1 MRINAGRVLL
11 MVSSERL
18 LIVDDDRSMRAAL
31 YESLSSC
38 GYEVETVENGA
49 DALARFKE
57 EQFAV
62 VVTDMRM
69 PKMSG
74 LDVLRG
80 IKKLSPQT
88 PVILITAYGTVNTA
102 VEAMKEGAA
111 EFIMKPF
118 SLDDLE
124 FAVKN
129 VLAASSQTKAEK
141 EDKEEGNGIYPVK
154 EIITLDKKI
163 LATMD
168 MLRNIAKSKSSV
180 LISGESGTGKELFA
194 RYIYSHSNRRHMPF
208 VAVNCAAIPA
218 QLLESEMFGFEKGA
232 FTGASV
238 RKLGKFELAH
248 GGTLLL
254 DEISE
259 MDVQL
264 QAKLLRVIQE
274 SEVDRL
280 GGKMPVPVDVRII
293 ATTNADLQARIEEKT
308 FRSDLYY
315 RLNVI
320 PVLIPP
326 LRERKGDVNL
336 LAEHFIK
343 KYSQVNEKKE
353 PILTAAAHEA
363 LKGYCWPGNVREL
376 ENVMERAVLMCS
388 GESISVEH
396 LFLEKVPDTASVKK
410 TAQEEEIFVANDY
423 QQAEKTST
431 LYDMEKNMIFD
442 TLNRVNWNKTKASKI
457 LGISVRTMRNKLHEY
472 GINDLSAEERS

>member
-1 MRINAGRVLL
+1 MTIA
-11 MVSSERL
+11 ERL
-18 LIVDDDRSMRAAL
+18 LVVDDDQSMRAAL

-38 GYEVETVENGA
+38 GYEVETAENGA
-49 DALARFKE
+49 DALVKFKE
-57 EQFAV
+57 GQFAV

-69 PKMSG
+69 PMMSG
-74 LDVLRG
+74 MDVLRG
-80 IKKLSPQT
+80 IKKISPQT

-129 VLAASSQTKAEK
+129 VLAASAQINTEQGDG
-141 EDKEEGNGIYPVK
+141 EVLEGVYPVK
-154 EIITLDKKI
+154 EIITADKKI
-163 LATMD
+163 LSILD
-168 MLRNIAKSKSSV
+168 MLKNVAKSKSSI
-180 LISGESGTGKELFA
+180 LIQGESGTGKELFA
-194 RYIYSHSNRRHMPF
+194 RYIYRYSNRRTMPF

-232 FTGASV
+232 FTGATV
-238 RKLGKFELAH
+238 RKLGKFELANR
-248 GGTLLL
+248 GTLLL

-274 SEVDRL
+274 AEVDRL
-280 GGKMPVPVDVRII
+280 GGKMPIPIDTRII
-293 ATTNADLQARIEEKT
+293 ATTNADLQYRIAQKT

-320 PVLIPP
+320 PVLVPP
-326 LRERKGDVNL
+326 LRERNGDVNL
-336 LAEHFIK
+336 LAECFIK

-353 PILTAAAHEA
+353 PILSDAAKAV
-363 LKGYCWPGNVREL
+363 LKSYSWPGNIREL
-376 ENVMERAVLMCS
+376 ENVMERAVLICNDA
-388 GESISVEH
+388 SVGPEH
-396 LFLEKVPDTASVKK
+396 LFLENIAGESIVKK
-410 TAQEEEIFVANDY
+410 NAQTEEIMPVQNNGG
-423 QQAEKTST
+423 QNEKAST
-431 LYDMEKNMIFD
+431 LYEMEKNMIFD
-442 TLNRVNWNKTKASKI
+442 TLNKFNWNKTKASKI

-472 GINDLSAEERS
+472 GINDLSAEE

>member
-1 MRINAGRVLL
+1 MIIA
-11 MVSSERL
+11 ERL
-18 LIVDDDRSMRAAL
+18 LVVDDDQSMRAAL

-38 GYEVETVENGA
+38 GYEVETAENGA
-49 DALARFKE
+49 DALVKFKE
-57 EQFAV
+57 GQFAV

-69 PKMSG
+69 PMMSG
-74 LDVLRG
+74 MDVLRG
-80 IKKLSPQT
+80 VKKISPQT

-129 VLAASSQTKAEK
+129 VLAASAQINAEQ
-141 EDKEEGNGIYPVK
+141 EGSENLDSIYPVK
-154 EIITLDKKI
+154 EIITADKKI
-163 LATMD
+163 LAILE
-168 MLRNIAKSKSSV
+168 MLKNVARSKSSI
-180 LISGESGTGKELFA
+180 LIQGESGTGKELFA
-194 RYIYSHSNRRHMPF
+194 RYIYRYSNRRNMPF

-232 FTGASV
+232 FTGAAV
-238 RKLGKFELAH
+238 RKLGKFELAN

-264 QAKLLRVIQE
+264 QAKLLRVVQE
-274 SEVDRL
+274 AEVDRL
-280 GGKMPVPVDVRII
+280 GGKMPIPIDIRII
-293 ATTNADLQARIEEKT
+293 ATTNADLQYRIAQKT

-320 PVLIPP
+320 PVLVPP
-326 LRERKGDVNL
+326 LRERNGDVNL

-353 PILTAAAHEA
+353 PILSDAAKNILTAYA
-363 LKGYCWPGNVREL
+363 WPGNVREL
-376 ENVMERAVLMCS
+376 ENVMERAVLLCNDARI
-388 GESISVEH
+388 GVEH
-396 LFLEKVPDTASVKK
+396 LYLENAGAAASVKK
-410 TAQEEEIFVANDY
+410 NTQTEEADQVQDKNRQSEND
-423 QQAEKTST
+423 ST

-442 TLNRVNWNKTKASKI
+442 TLNKFNWNKTKASKI

-472 GINDLSAEERS
+472 GIKDLSSEEKG

>member
-1 MRINAGRVLL
+1 MSMNVA
-11 MVSSERL
+11 ERL
-18 LIVDDDRSMRAAL
+18 LVVDDDQSMRAAL

-38 GYEVETVENGA
+38 GYEVETAENGS
-49 DALARFKE
+49 DALGKFRE
-57 EQFAV
+57 GQFAV

-69 PKMSG
+69 PMMSG
-74 LDVLRG
+74 MDVLRG

-129 VLAASSQTKAEK
+129 VLATSAQVNTEQQGGEAC
-141 EDKEEGNGIYPVK
+141 DNIYPVR
-154 EIITLDKKI
+154 EIITQDKKI
-163 LATMD
+163 LSILD
-168 MLRNIAKSKSSV
+168 MLKSVAASKSSI
-180 LISGESGTGKELFA
+180 LIQGESGTGKELFA
-194 RYIYSHSNRRHMPF
+194 RYVYRYSNRRNMPF

-232 FTGASV
+232 FTGAAV
-238 RKLGKFELAH
+238 RKLGKFELANK
-248 GGTLLL
+248 GTLLL

-264 QAKLLRVIQE
+264 QAKLLRVVQE
-274 SEVDRL
+274 AEVDRL
-280 GGKMPVPVDVRII
+280 GGKTPVPVDVRLM
-293 ATTNADLQARIEEKT
+293 ATTNADLQYRIAQKT

-320 PVLIPP
+320 PVFVPP
-326 LRERKGDVNL
+326 LRDRNSDVNI
-336 LAEHFIK
+336 LAEYFIK

-353 PILTAAAHEA
+353 PVLSDAAKAV
-363 LKGYCWPGNVREL
+363 LKAYNWPGNVREL
-376 ENVMERAVLMCS
+376 ENVMERAVLICNGS
-388 GESISVEH
+388 GIGPEH
-396 LFLEKVPDTASVKK
+396 LFLENMANDAVVKK
-410 TAQEEEIFVANDY
+410 KEPMEEKIAAKNNIEQGENV
-423 QQAEKTST
+423 ST
-431 LYDMEKNMIFD
+431 LYEMEKNMIFD
-442 TLNRVNWNKTKASKI
+442 TLNKFNWNKTKASKV

-472 GINDLSAEERS
+472 GINDLSADE

>member
-1 MRINAGRVLL
+1 MSNT
-11 MVSSERL
+11 ERL
-18 LIVDDDRSMRAAL
+18 LVVDDDSSMRMAL

-38 GYEVETVENGA
+38 GYDVETAENGA
-49 DALARFKE
+49 DALVKFKSGH
-57 EQFAV
+57 FAG

-74 LDVLRG
+74 MDVLRG
-80 IKKLSPQT
+80 VKRISPQT

-102 VEAMKEGAA
+102 VEAMKEGAS

-129 VLAASSQTKAEK
+129 VLAANISSKSEK
-141 EDKEEGNGIYPVK
+141 DEDETATGVYPHK
-154 EIITLDKKI
+154 EIITQDPKI
-163 LATMD
+163 LSLLE
-168 MLRNIAKSKSSV
+168 MLKSVAKSKSSILV
-180 LISGESGTGKELFA
+180 QGESGTGKELFA
-194 RYIYSHSNRRHMPF
+194 RYVYRHSNRRQMPF

-218 QLLESEMFGFEKGA
+218 QLLESEMFGYEKGA

-238 RKLGKFELAH
+238 KKIGKFELAD

-259 MDVQL
+259 MDIQL

-280 GGKMPVPVDVRII
+280 GGKMPVPIDVRII
-293 ATTNADLQARIEEKT
+293 ATTNADLQNRILQKT

-320 PVLIPP
+320 PVIVPP
-326 LRERKGDVNL
+326 LRERNGDVII
-336 LAEHFIK
+336 LAEYFIK
-343 KYSQVNEKKE
+343 KYSEVNEKKE
-353 PILTAAAHEA
+353 PVLTAQAKA
-363 LKGYCWPGNVREL
+363 LLLGHAWPGNVREL
-376 ENVMERAVLMCS
+376 ENVMERAVLICPADQ
-388 GESISVEH
+388 ITPAQ
-396 LFLEKVPDTASVKK
+396 LFLEKNEGSPGKSQGLSASETKPR
-410 TAQEEEIFVANDY
+410 QEIDEDSTNMLYEM
-423 QQAEKTST
+423 EKT
-431 LYDMEKNMIFD
+431 MIYD

-457 LGISVRTMRNKLHEY
+457 LGISVRTMRNKLNEY
-472 GINDLSAEERS
+472 GIKDMNPEE

>member
-1 MRINAGRVLL
+1 M
-11 MVSSERL
+11 SSLEKL
-18 LIVDDDRSMRAAL
+18 LIVDDDSSMRMAL

-38 GYEVETVENGA
+38 GYEVETAENGA
-49 DALARFKE
+49 DALVKFKNG
-57 EQFAV
+57 QFAG

-74 LDVLRG
+74 MDVLRG
-80 IKKLSPQT
+80 VKRISPET

-102 VEAMKEGAA
+102 VEAMKEGAS

-129 VLAASSQTKAEK
+129 VLAASMQTKS
-141 EDKEEGNGIYPVK
+141 DKDEEGKTRGSYPHK
-154 EIITLDKKI
+154 EIITQDKKI
-163 LATMD
+163 LALLD
-168 MLRNIAKSKSSV
+168 MLKSVAKSKSSI
-180 LISGESGTGKELFA
+180 LIQGESGTGKELFA
-194 RYIYSHSNRRHMPF
+194 RFVYRHSNRRQMPF

-218 QLLESEMFGFEKGA
+218 QLLESEMFGYEKGA
-232 FTGASV
+232 FTGAAI
-238 RKLGKFELAH
+238 KKIGKFELAD

-259 MDVQL
+259 MDIHL

-280 GGKMPVPVDVRII
+280 GGKMPITVDVRLI
-293 ATTNADLQARIEEKT
+293 ATTNADLQNRILQKT

-320 PVLIPP
+320 PVIVPP
-326 LRERKGDVNL
+326 LRERNSDIII

-353 PILTAAAHEA
+353 AMMTPEA
-363 LKGYCWPGNVREL
+363 KTSLLAYAWPGNVREL
-376 ENVMERAVLMCS
+376 ENVIERAVLICQGDQIMPS
-388 GESISVEH
+388 D
-396 LFLEKVPDTASVKK
+396 LFAEKDGGTSKQHEMQ
-410 TAQEEEIFVANDY
+410 AQETKPCHEIDDN
-423 QQAEKTST
+423 KNTT
-431 LYDMEKNMIFD
+431 LYEMEKNMIFD
-442 TLNRVNWNKTKASKI
+442 TLNKVNWNKTKASKL
-457 LGISVRTMRNKLHEY
+457 LGISVRTMRNKLNEY
-472 GINDLSAEERS
+472 GIKDVTPED

>member
-1 MRINAGRVLL
+1 MADAD
-11 MVSSERL
+11 RL
-18 LIVDDDRSMRAAL
+18 LIVDDDQSMRAAL

-38 GYEVETVENGA
+38 GYEVETAENGA
-49 DALARFKE
+49 DALVKFKE
-57 EQFAV
+57 GQFAG

-74 LDVLRG
+74 MDVLRG
-80 IKKLSPQT
+80 VKKISPLT

-102 VEAMKEGAA
+102 VEAMKEGAS

-129 VLAASSQTKAEK
+129 VLAASSQLKAD
-141 EDKEEGNGIYPVK
+141 EDESAVDGNIYSIK
-154 EIITLDKKI
+154 EIITGDKKI
-163 LATMD
+163 LAIME
-168 MLRNIAKSKSSV
+168 MLRNVAKSKSSI
-180 LISGESGTGKELFA
+180 LIQGESGTGKEFFA
-194 RYIYSHSNRRHMPF
+194 RYVYQYSRRRNMPF
-208 VAVNCAAIPA
+208 VAVNCAAIPS

-232 FTGASV
+232 FTGAAI
-238 RKLGKFELAH
+238 RKLGKFEMAN

-274 SEVDRL
+274 AEVDRL
-280 GGKMPVPVDVRII
+280 GGKDPVPIDIRLI
-293 ATTNADLQARIEEKT
+293 ATTNADLQYRIIQKT

-320 PVLIPP
+320 PVIIPP
-326 LRERKGDVNL
+326 LRERNGDVIL

-343 KYSQVNEKKE
+343 KYSQVNEKKMMG
-353 PILTAAAHEA
+353 LTDEA
-363 LKGYCWPGNVREL
+363 KAKLNQYSWPGNVREL
-376 ENVMERAVLMCS
+376 ENVIERSVLICNQA
-388 GESISVEH
+388 SIDAEDILLDNFSC
-396 LFLEKVPDTASVKK
+396 DTIAKNKIVNDIKIE
-410 TAQEEEIFVANDY
+410 TNNTEEIEK
-423 QQAEKTST
+423 AETT

-442 TLNRVNWNKTKASKI
+442 TLSKVKWNKTKASKI

-472 GINDLSAEERS
+472 GIKDLSSDEKE

>member
-1 MRINAGRVLL
+1 MSDA
-11 MVSSERL
+11 ERL
-18 LIVDDDRSMRAAL
+18 LIVDDDQSMRAAL

-38 GYEVETVENGA
+38 GYEVETAENGA
-49 DALARFKE
+49 DALVKFKNG
-57 EQFAV
+57 QFAV

-74 LDVLRG
+74 MDVLRG
-80 IKKLSPQT
+80 VKRISPQT

-129 VLAASSQTKAEK
+129 VLAANSQTKAEK
-141 EDKEEGNGIYPVK
+141 DDDASENIYPVR
-154 EIITLDKKI
+154 EIITRDKKI
-163 LATMD
+163 LSILD
-168 MLRNIAKSKSSV
+168 MLKTVARSKSSI
-180 LISGESGTGKELFA
+180 LIQGESGTGKELFA
-194 RYIYSHSNRRHMPF
+194 RFIYRHSSRREMPF
-208 VAVNCAAIPA
+208 VAVNCAAIPT

-232 FTGASV
+232 FTGATV
-238 RKLGKFELAH
+238 RKLGKFELAD

-280 GGKMPVPVDVRII
+280 GGKSPVSIDVRII
-293 ATTNADLQARIEEKT
+293 ATTNADLQSRISQKT

-320 PVLIPP
+320 PVLVPP
-326 LRERKGDVNL
+326 LRERNDDVIL
-336 LAEHFIK
+336 LAEYFIK

-353 PILTAAAHEA
+353 QALTEEA
-363 LKGYCWPGNVREL
+363 KSVLRAYNWPGNVREL
-376 ENVMERAVLMCS
+376 ENVIERAVLICNEAVISPQHFFLDSANVDSPVNNMS
-388 GESISVEH
+388 PAPEISI
-396 LFLEKVPDTASVKK
+396 
-410 TAQEEEIFVANDY
+410 
-423 QQAEKTST
+423 QQNTNTRDVKTST
-431 LYDMEKNMIFD
+431 LHEMEKNMIFD
-442 TLNRVNWNKTKASKI
+442 TLNKVDWNKTKASKM

-472 GINDLSAEERS
+472 GINDLTADDN

>member
-1 MRINAGRVLL
+1 MIN
-11 MVSSERL
+11 SERL
-18 LIVDDDRSMRAAL
+18 LVVDDDESMRTAL

-38 GYEVETVENGA
+38 GYEVETAENGA
-49 DALARFKE
+49 DALVKFKE
-57 EQFAV
+57 GQFAV

-69 PKMSG
+69 PMMTG
-74 LDVLRG
+74 MDVLRG
-80 IKKLSPQT
+80 VKKISPPT

-129 VLAASSQTKAEK
+129 VLAGCAQVNAGRKDSAI
-141 EDKEEGNGIYPVK
+141 DDIYPVR
-154 EIITLDKKI
+154 EIITQDKKI
-163 LATMD
+163 LAILD
-168 MLRNIAKSKSSV
+168 MLKNVAKSKSSI
-180 LISGESGTGKELFA
+180 LIQGESGTGKELFA
-194 RYIYSHSNRRHMPF
+194 RYIYRYSNRRNMPF
-208 VAVNCAAIPA
+208 VAVNCAAIPT

-232 FTGASV
+232 FTGATT
-238 RKLGKFELAH
+238 RKIGKFELAN

-274 SEVDRL
+274 AEVDRV
-280 GGKMPVPVDVRII
+280 GGKMPIPIDTRII
-293 ATTNADLQARIEEKT
+293 ATTNADLQDRIAQKT

-320 PVLIPP
+320 PVIVPP
-326 LRERKGDVNL
+326 LRERNGDVIL

-353 PILTAAAHEA
+353 PILTDAAEA
-363 LKGYCWPGNVREL
+363 ILKAYSWPGNVREL
-376 ENVMERAVLMCS
+376 ENVMERAVLICNAA
-388 GESISVEH
+388 GIGAEH
-396 LFLEKVPDTASVKK
+396 LLLENVVSNSRADEETPV
-410 TAQEEEIFVANDY
+410 QEITLIQNNNDDDD
-423 QQAEKTST
+423 EKIST
-431 LYDMEKNMIFD
+431 LYEMEKNMIFD
-442 TLNRVNWNKTKASKI
+442 TLNKFNWNKTKASKI

-472 GINDLSAEERS
+472 GINDLAADEK

>member
-1 MRINAGRVLL
+1 MA
-11 MVSSERL
+11 SAEKL
-18 LIVDDDRSMRAAL
+18 LIVDDDQSMRAAL

-38 GYEVETVENGA
+38 GYEVETAENGV
-49 DALARFKE
+49 DALVKFGEGRFS
-57 EQFAV
+57 V

-74 LDVLRG
+74 MDVLRG
-80 IKKLSPQT
+80 VKKISPQT

-129 VLAASSQTKAEK
+129 VLATSAQIKAGEEEAVASE
-141 EDKEEGNGIYPVK
+141 NIYPVR
-154 EIITLDKKI
+154 EIITKDKKI
-163 LATMD
+163 LSILD
-168 MLRNIAKSKSSV
+168 MLKNIAGSKSSV
-180 LISGESGTGKELFA
+180 LIQGESGTGKELFA
-194 RYIYSHSNRRHMPF
+194 RYVYRYSRRRDMPF
-208 VAVNCAAIPA
+208 VAVNCAAIPS

-232 FTGASV
+232 FTGATV
-238 RKLGKFELAH
+238 RKLGKFEIAN

-274 SEVDRL
+274 AEVDRL
-280 GGKMPVPVDVRII
+280 GGKMPVPIDVRII
-293 ATTNADLQARIEEKT
+293 ATTNADLQYHIAQKT

-320 PVLIPP
+320 PVLVPP
-326 LRERKGDVNL
+326 LRERNGDVIL
-336 LAEHFIK
+336 LAEYFIK

-353 PILTAAAHEA
+353 ATLTDKAKTILRN
-363 LKGYCWPGNVREL
+363 YNWPGNIREL
-376 ENVMERAVLMCS
+376 ENVIERAVLICNGS
-388 GESISVEH
+388 HIDG
-396 LFLEKVPDTASVKK
+396 
-410 TAQEEEIFVANDY
+410 
-423 QQAEKTST
+423 
-431 LYDMEKNMIFD
+431 
-442 TLNRVNWNKTKASKI
+442 
-457 LGISVRTMRNKLHEY
+457 
-472 GINDLSAEERS
+472 RSE

>member
-1 MRINAGRVLL
+1 MIIA
-11 MVSSERL
+11 ERL
-18 LIVDDDRSMRAAL
+18 LVVDDDQSMRAAL

-38 GYEVETVENGA
+38 GYEVETAENGA
-49 DALARFKE
+49 DALVKFKE
-57 EQFAV
+57 GQFAV

-69 PKMSG
+69 PMMSG
-74 LDVLRG
+74 MDVLRG
-80 IKKLSPQT
+80 IKKISPQT

-129 VLAASSQTKAEK
+129 VLAASAQINAGQ
-141 EDKEEGNGIYPVK
+141 EDSGIDDSIYPLK
-154 EIITLDKKI
+154 EIITSNKKI
-163 LATMD
+163 LAILD
-168 MLRNIAKSKSSV
+168 MLKNVAKSKSSI

-194 RYIYSHSNRRHMPF
+194 RYIYRYSNRRSMPF

-232 FTGASV
+232 FTGATV
-238 RKLGKFELAH
+238 RKLGKFELAN

-259 MDVQL
+259 MDFQL

-274 SEVDRL
+274 AEVDRL
-280 GGKMPVPVDVRII
+280 GGKTPIPIDIRII
-293 ATTNADLQARIEEKT
+293 ATTNADLQYRIAQKT

-326 LRERKGDVNL
+326 LRERNGDVNL

-353 PILTAAAHEA
+353 PILSDAAKARLTAYA
-363 LKGYCWPGNVREL
+363 WPGNVREL
-376 ENVMERAVLMCS
+376 ENVMERAVLLCNDA
-388 GESISVEH
+388 SIGVEH
-396 LFLEKVPDTASVKK
+396 LYLENDGVASSVKK
-410 TAQEEEIFVANDY
+410 NTQTEEADQVANKSR
-423 QQAEKTST
+423 QNENEST

-442 TLNRVNWNKTKASKI
+442 TLNKFNWNKTKASKI

-472 GINDLSAEERS
+472 GINDLSSEEK

>member
-1 MRINAGRVLL
+1 MNNA
-11 MVSSERL
+11 ERL
-18 LIVDDDRSMRAAL
+18 LVVDDDQSMRAAL
-31 YESLSSC
+31 YESLTSC
-38 GYEVETVENGA
+38 GYEVETAENGA
-49 DALARFKE
+49 DALVKFKAG
-57 EQFAV
+57 QFAG

-69 PKMSG
+69 PMMSG
-74 LDVLRG
+74 MDVLRG
-80 IKKLSPQT
+80 IKKIAPQT

-129 VLAASSQTKAEK
+129 VLAASVQTNADKAEG
-141 EDKEEGNGIYPVK
+141 EENSNIYPIK
-154 EIITLDKKI
+154 EIITRDKKL
-163 LATMD
+163 LAIMD
-168 MLRNIAKSKSSV
+168 MLKNVAKSKSSI
-180 LISGESGTGKELFA
+180 LIQGESGTGKELFA
-194 RYIYSHSNRRHMPF
+194 RYTYRHSNRRNMPF

-232 FTGASV
+232 FTGATV
-238 RKLGKFELAH
+238 KKLGKFELAN

-274 SEVDRL
+274 AEVDRV
-280 GGKMPVPVDVRII
+280 GGKMPIPVDVRII
-293 ATTNADLQARIEEKT
+293 ATTNADLQYRTAQKT
-308 FRSDLYY
+308 FRADLYY

-320 PVLIPP
+320 PVVVPP
-326 LRERKGDVNL
+326 LRERNGDVNL

-353 PILTAAAHEA
+353 PVLTDAARAA
-363 LKGYCWPGNVREL
+363 LKSYSWPGNVREL
-376 ENVMERAVLMCS
+376 ENVIERAVLICNEPAIDTEYLFPENT
-388 GESISVEH
+388 GTDSI
-396 LFLEKVPDTASVKK
+396 VKK
-410 TAQEEEIFVANDY
+410 NTQPEEEMIMPNKS
-423 QQAEKTST
+423 QQNEKAST
-431 LYDMEKNMIFD
+431 LYEMEKNMIFE
-442 TLNRVNWNKTKASKI
+442 TLNKFNWNKTKAAKI

-472 GINDLSAEERS
+472 GINDLSPEEK

>member
-1 MRINAGRVLL
+1 
-11 MVSSERL
+11 MVNSERL
-18 LIVDDDRSMRAAL
+18 LIVDDDQSMRAAL

-38 GYEVETVENGA
+38 GYEVETAENGA
-49 DALARFKE
+49 DALVKFKE

-74 LDVLRG
+74 MDVLRG
-80 IKKLSPQT
+80 IKKISPQT

-129 VLAASSQTKAEK
+129 VLAASSQAKADK
-141 EDKEEGNGIYPVK
+141 DDEDAGGGVYPVK
-154 EIITLDKKI
+154 EIITKDKKI
-163 LATMD
+163 LSILD
-168 MLRNIAKSKSSV
+168 MLKNIAPSKSSI

-194 RYIYSHSNRRHMPF
+194 RYIYRFSNRRHMPF

-232 FTGASV
+232 FTGAAM

-280 GGKMPVPVDVRII
+280 GGKMPIPVDVRII
-293 ATTNADLQARIEEKT
+293 ATTNADLQARMEEKT

-320 PVLIPP
+320 PVLVPP
-326 LRERKGDVNL
+326 LRERNGDVNL

-353 PILTAAAHEA
+353 PILTEAAQAA
-363 LKGYCWPGNVREL
+363 LKNYSWPGNVREL
-376 ENVMERAVLMCS
+376 ENVMERAVLICNGS
-388 GESISVEH
+388 SIGTED
-396 LFLEKVPDTASVKK
+396 LFLERAASEESVKK
-410 TAQEEEIFVANDY
+410 NAQA
-423 QQAEKTST
+423 AEAIVLPDNNEPGTGTST

-457 LGISVRTMRNKLHEY
+457 LGISVRTMRNKLHDY
-472 GINDLSAEERS
+472 GINDLSAE

>member
-1 MRINAGRVLL
+1 MNNA
-11 MVSSERL
+11 ERL
-18 LIVDDDRSMRAAL
+18 LVVDDDQSMRAAL

-38 GYEVETVENGA
+38 GYEVETAENGA
-49 DALARFKE
+49 DALVKFKAG
-57 EQFAV
+57 QFAG

-69 PKMSG
+69 PMMSG
-74 LDVLRG
+74 MDVLRG
-80 IKKLSPQT
+80 IKKIAPQT

-129 VLAASSQTKAEK
+129 VLAASVQTNA
-141 EDKEEGNGIYPVK
+141 DKVESEENNNIYPIK
-154 EIITLDKKI
+154 EIITRDKKL
-163 LATMD
+163 LAIMD
-168 MLRNIAKSKSSV
+168 MLKNVAKSKSSI
-180 LISGESGTGKELFA
+180 LIQGESGTGKELFA
-194 RYIYSHSNRRHMPF
+194 RYTYRYSNRRNMPF

-232 FTGASV
+232 FTGAAV
-238 RKLGKFELAH
+238 RKLGKFELAN

-274 SEVDRL
+274 AEVDRV
-280 GGKMPVPVDVRII
+280 GGKMPIPVDVRII
-293 ATTNADLQARIEEKT
+293 ATTNADLQYRIAQKT
-308 FRSDLYY
+308 FRADLYY

-320 PVLIPP
+320 PVVVPP
-326 LRERKGDVNL
+326 LRERNGDVNL

-353 PILTAAAHEA
+353 PVLTDAARAA
-363 LKGYCWPGNVREL
+363 LKSYSWPGNVREL
-376 ENVMERAVLMCS
+376 ENIIERAVLICNEPAIDT
-388 GESISVEH
+388 GYLFPENTGADSI
-396 LFLEKVPDTASVKK
+396 VKK
-410 TAQEEEIFVANDY
+410 NAQTEEKMITPNKSEQN
-423 QQAEKTST
+423 EKAST
-431 LYDMEKNMIFD
+431 LYEMEKNMIFD
-442 TLNRVNWNKTKASKI
+442 TLNKSNWNKTKASKT

-472 GINDLSAEERS
+472 GISDLSPEEK